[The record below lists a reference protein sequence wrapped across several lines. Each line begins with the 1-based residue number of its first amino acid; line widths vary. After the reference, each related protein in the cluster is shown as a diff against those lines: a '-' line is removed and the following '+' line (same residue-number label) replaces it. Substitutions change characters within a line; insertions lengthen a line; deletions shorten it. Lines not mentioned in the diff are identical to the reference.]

1 MMEGSDCVVDETGKV
16 LVERKVPTGPDDV
29 ILLLTSI
36 GCCDGRVGI
45 RTAFAVAGEWTDGSK
60 TADRVRRDTTHE
72 GTAGGG
78 ADQQM

>member
-1 MMEGSDCVVDETGKV
+1 MKETSDCVVDETGKV
-16 LVERKVPTGPDDV
+16 LVERKVPTEPDDV
-29 ILLLTSI
+29 ILLLTSS
-36 GCCDGRVGI
+36 GRDDGRVGI

-60 TADRVRRDTTHE
+60 ATDRARRDTTHE